1 MFEED
6 VPFYFVARK
15 DFGIK
20 VKEVLPFWRKFM

>member
-20 VKEVLPFWRKFM
+20 VKKALPFWRKFM